1 MILKKSIRIA
11 AVVVGLSVLL
21 AGCGNGDDGEN
32 GGGSSLGGHVGT
44 NPFKGLTLVY
54 KNSYSEEIGEIETYS
69 FISDTKGMYN
79 YEWRNIEDRVSYQ
92 ENFEYAVDSTRNM
105 LKYRV
110 TSHTENGETQTMDD
124 TYLAG
129 TFGNLD
135 DKTKSLI
142 YDALIE
148 YVHYDFADDDTGVKL
163 DSYYYFGSLTE
174 HSASL
179 AFCDATSRF
188 DCSIDSNRMIFYLYR
203 ANNFSH
209 YVCYPKFS
217 DDGLFTA
224 VAFQEYYD
232 TDTYKELAVPL
243 AGTCQITGIGTGC
256 TGTVKFTQIP
266 DEMLQTNKDDKGLE
280 LNKEYQ
286 LRGDT
291 GGSRLYMF
299 KK

>member
-1 MILKKSIRIA
+1 MILKKSIRTV
-11 AVVVGLSVLL
+11 AVVVGLSALL

-44 NPFKGLTLVY
+44 NPFKGLTLVHD
-54 KNSYSEEIGEIETYS
+54 NSYEIETYS
-69 FISDTKGMYN
+69 FISDTEGVYK
-79 YEWRNIEDRVSYQ
+79 YELRDIEDRESYQYQ

-105 LKYRV
+105 LKYRI
-110 TSHTENGETQTMDD
+110 TSYTENGETQMIDD

-142 YDALIE
+142 YDGFIE
-148 YVHYDFADDDTGVKL
+148 YVHYDFADDDTGVEL
-163 DSYYYFGSLTE
+163 DSNYYFGSLTE
-174 HSASL
+174 HNASL
-179 AFCDATSRF
+179 HVCDATGQF
-188 DCSIDSNRMIFYLYR
+188 DFSIDSNRMKFYLYP

-232 TDTYKELAVPL
+232 TDVYKKLAIPL

-266 DEMLQTNKDDKGLE
+266 DEMLQTNKDGKGLE

-291 GGSRLYMF
+291 DESRLYMF